1 MFYEN
6 FKAICLSKGTTM
18 TACCKALGI
27 SSGLISSWKNGAV
40 PRGTTLKRFADYLGT
55 TPEALLADTPPQP
68 KAPTQ
73 PKGSPWDSVLSPS
86 ALQVAL
92 TFDKARPEVQFAIR
106 ALLGP
111 PNEEPNSKS
120 DLA

>member
-6 FKAICLSKGTTM
+6 FMLLCEKIGKSPTAVCLE
-18 TACCKALGI
+18 LGF
-27 SSGLISSWKNGAV
+27 SSGAHSFWKGGAV
-40 PRGTTLKRFADYLGT
+40 PRSSTIIKIANYFGISPAD
-55 TPEALLADTPPQP
+55 LLADTPPQP

-106 ALLGP
+106 ALLGL
-111 PNEEPNSKS
+111 PNEDANSKT

>member
-6 FKAICLSKGTTM
+6 FERLCQQKGKSM
-18 TACCKALGI
+18 TAVLEELEFSTSNI
-27 SSGLISSWKNGAV
+27 TFWKNGSQ
-40 PRGTTLKRFADYLGT
+40 PRRSSILTLANYFGV
-55 TPEALLADTPPQP
+55 TPAELLADTPPQP

-106 ALLGP
+106 ALLGL
-111 PNEEPNSKS
+111 PNEETNSKT